1 MTQLK
6 RALLDSELDELNRSI
21 LSMGSLVDTAIGHA
35 IESLMSV
42 DIAQANAVIAG
53 DAEINRL
60 RFHIEERA
68 YVILA
73 TQQPMARDLRTVITA
88 MHMAIEMERIGDHAA
103 GIARIVTRLEG
114 MPLPPLLLEAQAE
127 LREEAAAETPDE
139 SADDE
144 NDDKAGIDEMALDS
158 EVGNS
163 GLALGDEASSKR
175 LKLARLPK
183 MAKRA
188 RSMFNRAIAAYLE
201 RDVEKAMAIVKR
213 DRKLNR
219 QYPKF
224 FAEAM
229 AELSSQNVVEIPT
242 YLLWIAHN
250 LERIGDRTTNM
261 AERIVFMVTAQYT
274 EVLEEYE

>member
-6 RALLDSELDELNRSI
+6 RALLDSELDELNQSI
-21 LSMGSLVDTAIGHA
+21 LAMGSMIDDAIGNA
-35 IESLMSV
+35 IEALLSV
-42 DIAQANAVIAG
+42 NIDQAQAVIAG

-88 MHMAIEMERIGDHAA
+88 MHMAIELERIGDHAA

-114 MPLPPLLLEAQAE
+114 MPLPSLLLEAQAE
-127 LREEAAAETPDE
+127 LQREQAEELPDE
-139 SADDE
+139 FTDDSADEPGVDGPPPE
-144 NDDKAGIDEMALDS
+144 
-158 EVGNS
+158 
-163 GLALGDEASSKR
+163 GDAPPKR
-175 LKLARLPK
+175 LKLTRLPK

-188 RSMFNRAIAAYLE
+188 RSMLNRAIAAYLE
-201 RDVEKAMAIVKR
+201 RDADKAMSIVKR
-213 DRKLNR
+213 DRKINR
-219 QYPKF
+219 QYRKF
-224 FAEAM
+224 FTEAM
-229 AELSSQNVVEIPT
+229 AELSRESVVEIPT

-261 AERIVFMVTAQYT
+261 AERTVFMVTAQYT
-274 EVLEEYE
+274 EVMEEYE

>member
-6 RALLDSELDELNRSI
+6 RALLDSELDNLNQSI
-21 LSMGSLVDTAIGHA
+21 FSMGSLVDAAIGNA
-35 IESLMSV
+35 IEALLAV
-42 DIAQANAVIAG
+42 DITQANAVIAG

-68 YVILA
+68 YTILA

-88 MHMAIEMERIGDHAA
+88 MHMAIELERIGDHAA

-114 MPLPPLLLEAQAE
+114 MPLPALLLEAQAE
-127 LREEAAAETPDE
+127 LQSEQVASASDDLSNNET
-139 SADDE
+139 DDE
-144 NDDKAGIDEMALDS
+144 PGVDGLMMDED
-158 EVGNS
+158 
-163 GLALGDEASSKR
+163 ASPKR
-175 LKLARLPK
+175 LKLSRIPK

-188 RSMFNRAIAAYLE
+188 RSMLE
-201 RDVEKAMAIVKR
+201 RALTAYMERDAEKAMNIVKR

-219 QYPKF
+219 QYRKF

-229 AELSSQNVVEIPT
+229 AELSSQSVVEIPT

>member
-1 MTQLK
+1 MPQTT

-21 LSMGSLVDTAIGHA
+21 LSMASLVDAAIGNA
-35 IESLMSV
+35 IEALLGI
-42 DIAQANAVIAG
+42 DIAQAQAVIAG
-53 DAEINRL
+53 DAEVNRL

-68 YVILA
+68 YIILA

-88 MHMAIEMERIGDHAA
+88 MHMAIELERIGDHAA

-127 LREEAAAETPDE
+127 LRDEANGGTSDE
-139 SADDE
+139 LEDDGG
-144 NDDKAGIDEMALDS
+144 DDRAGIDEMVMEE
-158 EVGNS
+158 EVP
-163 GLALGDEASSKR
+163 EAPPKR
-175 LKLARLPK
+175 LRLTRLPK

-201 RDVEKAMAIVKR
+201 RDVDKAMAIVKR

-219 QYPKF
+219 QYRKF

-229 AELSSQNVVEIPT
+229 AELSSQSVVEIPT

>member
-6 RALLDSELDELNRSI
+6 RALLDSELDELNQSI
-21 LSMGSLVDTAIGHA
+21 LSMGSMVDAAIGHA
-35 IESLMSV
+35 IEALLSV
-42 DIAQANAVIAG
+42 DIAKAQAVIAG
-53 DAEINRL
+53 DAEVNRL

-88 MHMAIEMERIGDHAA
+88 MHMAIELERIGDHAA

-114 MPLPPLLLEAQAE
+114 MPLPPLLVEAQVELQRETADGPADEQNDELAE
-127 LREEAAAETPDE
+127 E
-139 SADDE
+139 SADE
-144 NDDKAGIDEMALDS
+144 AAGDKPGVD
-158 EVGNS
+158 
-163 GLALGDEASSKR
+163 GLMLGEDTPPKR
-175 LKLARLPK
+175 LKLTRLPK

-188 RSMFNRAIAAYLE
+188 RSMLIRAITAYME
-201 RDVEKAMAIVKR
+201 RDAEKAMAIVKR

-219 QYPKF
+219 QYRKF
-224 FAEAM
+224 FTEAM
-229 AELSSQNVVEIPT
+229 AELSQQSVVEIPT

-261 AERIVFMVTAQYT
+261 AERTVFMVTAQYT
-274 EVLEEYE
+274 EVVEEYE

>member
-1 MTQLK
+1 MTQLT
-6 RALLDSELDELNRSI
+6 RALLDSELNELNQSI
-21 LSMGSLVDTAIGHA
+21 LAMGSMVDAAIVNA
-35 IESLMSV
+35 IDALLAV
-42 DIAQANAVIAG
+42 DIAQAQAVIAG
-53 DAEINRL
+53 DAEVNRL

-68 YVILA
+68 YIILA

-88 MHMAIEMERIGDHAA
+88 MHMAIELERIGDHAA

-114 MPLPPLLLEAQAE
+114 MPLPPLLLEAQEE
-127 LREEAAAETPDE
+127 LQNEPADE
-139 SADDE
+139 SSEDMME
-144 NDDKAGIDEMALDS
+144 SFVNDDMSTDDTSADGPVS
-158 EVGNS
+158 EED
-163 GLALGDEASSKR
+163 APPKR
-175 LKLARLPK
+175 LKLTRLPK

-188 RSMFNRAIAAYLE
+188 RSMLNRAITAYLE
-201 RDVEKAMAIVKR
+201 RDADKAMAIVKR

-219 QYPKF
+219 QYRKF

-229 AELSSQNVVEIPT
+229 AELSNQSVVEIPT

-261 AERIVFMVTAQYT
+261 AERTVFMVTAQYT

>member
-1 MTQLK
+1 MTQLT
-6 RALLDSELDELNRSI
+6 RALLDSELNELNQSI
-21 LSMGSLVDTAIGHA
+21 LAMGSMVDAAIGNA
-35 IESLMSV
+35 IEALLAV
-42 DIAQANAVIAG
+42 DIAQAQAVITG
-53 DAEINRL
+53 DAEVNRL

-68 YVILA
+68 YIILA

-88 MHMAIEMERIGDHAA
+88 MHMAIELERIGDHAA

-114 MPLPPLLLEAQAE
+114 MPLPRLLLEAQVA
-127 LREEAAAETPDE
+127 LQEEQGDE
-139 SADDE
+139 SSEDVMDTLLDDE
-144 NDDKAGIDEMALDS
+144 AGDHGPAQGKD
-158 EVGNS
+158 VVP
-163 GLALGDEASSKR
+163 KR
-175 LKLARLPK
+175 LKLTRLPK

-188 RSMFNRAIAAYLE
+188 RDMLGRAIAAYME
-201 RDVEKAMAIVKR
+201 RDADKAMAIVKR

-219 QYPKF
+219 QYRKF

-229 AELSSQNVVEIPT
+229 AELSSQSVVEIPT

-261 AERIVFMVTAQYT
+261 AERTVFMVTAQYT

>member
-1 MTQLK
+1 MTQLT
-6 RALLDSELDELNRSI
+6 RALLDSELNELNQSI
-21 LSMGSLVDTAIGHA
+21 LAMGSMVDAAIGNA
-35 IESLMSV
+35 IEALLAV
-42 DIAQANAVIAG
+42 DIAQAQAVITG
-53 DAEINRL
+53 DAEVNRL

-68 YVILA
+68 YIILA

-88 MHMAIEMERIGDHAA
+88 MHMAIELERIGDHAA

-114 MPLPPLLLEAQAE
+114 MPLPRLLVEAQVA
-127 LREEAAAETPDE
+127 LQEEQGDE
-139 SADDE
+139 SSEEVMDTLLDDE
-144 NDDKAGIDEMALDS
+144 AGDHGPAQGKD
-158 EVGNS
+158 VVP
-163 GLALGDEASSKR
+163 KR
-175 LKLARLPK
+175 LKLTRLPK

-188 RSMFNRAIAAYLE
+188 RDMLGRAIAAYME
-201 RDVEKAMAIVKR
+201 RDADKAMAIVKR

-219 QYPKF
+219 QYRKF

-229 AELSSQNVVEIPT
+229 AELSSQSVVEIPT

-261 AERIVFMVTAQYT
+261 AERTVFMVTAQYT

>member
-6 RALLDSELDELNRSI
+6 RALLDSELDELNQSI
-21 LSMGSLVDTAIGHA
+21 LSMGSQVDTAIGTA
-35 IESLMSV
+35 IEALMSV

-88 MHMAIEMERIGDHAA
+88 MHMAIELERIGDHAA

-114 MPLPPLLLEAQAE
+114 MPLPPLLVEAQVE
-127 LREEAAAETPDE
+127 LQSEQGNPESDE
-139 SADDE
+139 LSNNGGDDE
-144 NDDKAGIDEMALDS
+144 PGVDGMVLD
-158 EVGNS
+158 
-163 GLALGDEASSKR
+163 ADAPPKR
-175 LKLARLPK
+175 LKLSRIPK

-188 RSMFNRAIAAYLE
+188 RNMLERALAAYME
-201 RDVEKAMAIVKR
+201 RDADKAMGIVKR
-213 DRKLNR
+213 DRKINR
-219 QYPKF
+219 QYRKF

-229 AELSSQNVVEIPT
+229 AELSRESVVEIPT

-261 AERIVFMVTAQYT
+261 AERTVFMVTAQYT
-274 EVLEEYE
+274 EVMEEYE

>member
-6 RALLDSELDELNRSI
+6 RALLDSELDELNQSI
-21 LSMGSLVDTAIGHA
+21 LSMGSMVDTAIGTA
-35 IESLMSV
+35 IEALMSV

-88 MHMAIEMERIGDHAA
+88 MHMAIELERIGDHAA

-114 MPLPPLLLEAQAE
+114 MPLPPLLVEAQVE
-127 LREEAAAETPDE
+127 LQSEQGNPESDE
-139 SADDE
+139 LSNNGGDDE
-144 NDDKAGIDEMALDS
+144 PGVDGMVLD
-158 EVGNS
+158 
-163 GLALGDEASSKR
+163 ADAPPKR
-175 LKLARLPK
+175 LKLSRIPK

-188 RSMFNRAIAAYLE
+188 RNMLERALAAYME
-201 RDVEKAMAIVKR
+201 RDADKAMGIVKR
-213 DRKLNR
+213 DRKINR
-219 QYPKF
+219 QYRKF

-229 AELSSQNVVEIPT
+229 AELSRESVVEIPT

-261 AERIVFMVTAQYT
+261 AERTVFMVTAQYT

>member
-1 MTQLK
+1 MTQLR
-6 RALLDSELDELNRSI
+6 RALLDSELDELNQSI
-21 LSMGSLVDTAIGHA
+21 LSMGSMVDAAIGNA
-35 IESLMSV
+35 IEALLSV
-42 DIAQANAVIAG
+42 NIDQAQAVIAG

-88 MHMAIEMERIGDHAA
+88 MHMAIELERIGDHAA

-114 MPLPPLLLEAQAE
+114 MPLPPLLAAAQVELQAE
-127 LREEAAAETPDE
+127 QEGESSEDILETL
-139 SADDE
+139 ADDE
-144 NDDKAGIDEMALDS
+144 TNADGPPS
-158 EVGNS
+158 E
-163 GLALGDEASSKR
+163 GDAPPKR
-175 LKLARLPK
+175 LKLTRLPK

-188 RSMFNRAIAAYLE
+188 RSMLSRVIAAYME
-201 RDVEKAMAIVKR
+201 RDAEGAMAIVKR

-219 QYPKF
+219 QYRKF

-229 AELSSQNVVEIPT
+229 AELSSQSVVEIPT

-261 AERIVFMVTAQYT
+261 AERTVFMVTAQYT
-274 EVLEEYE
+274 EVMEEYE

>member
-1 MTQLK
+1 MTQLT
-6 RALLDSELDELNRSI
+6 RALLDSELNELNQSI
-21 LSMGSLVDTAIGHA
+21 LAMGSMVDAAIVNA
-35 IESLMSV
+35 IDALLAV
-42 DIAQANAVIAG
+42 DIAQAQAVIAG
-53 DAEINRL
+53 DAEVNRL

-68 YVILA
+68 YIILA

-88 MHMAIEMERIGDHAA
+88 MHMAIELERIGDHAA

-114 MPLPPLLLEAQAE
+114 MPLPPLLLEAQEE
-127 LREEAAAETPDE
+127 LQNEPADE
-139 SADDE
+139 PSEDMMESFVNDDMSTDDTSAD
-144 NDDKAGIDEMALDS
+144 GPVS
-158 EVGNS
+158 E
-163 GLALGDEASSKR
+163 GDAPPKR
-175 LKLARLPK
+175 LKLTRLPK

-188 RSMFNRAIAAYLE
+188 RSMLNRAITAYLE
-201 RDVEKAMAIVKR
+201 RDADKAMAIVKR

-219 QYPKF
+219 QYRKF

-229 AELSSQNVVEIPT
+229 AELSNQSVVEIPT

-261 AERIVFMVTAQYT
+261 AERTVFMVTAQYT

>member
-6 RALLDSELDELNRSI
+6 RALLDAELDELNQSI
-21 LSMGSLVDTAIGHA
+21 LAMGSMVDVAIGNA
-35 IESLMSV
+35 IDALLAG
-42 DIAQANAVIAG
+42 DIDQAQAVIAG
-53 DAEINRL
+53 DAEVNRL

-88 MHMAIEMERIGDHAA
+88 MHMAIELERIGDHAA

-114 MPLPPLLLEAQAE
+114 MPLPPVLLAAQNE
-127 LREEAAAETPDE
+127 LQQEQGDE
-139 SADDE
+139 SSEDLLDSLADDE
-144 NDDKAGIDEMALDS
+144 PSSADEPAPQ
-158 EVGNS
+158 
-163 GLALGDEASSKR
+163 GDATPKR
-175 LKLARLPK
+175 LKITRLPK

-188 RSMFNRAIAAYLE
+188 RDMLNRVITAYME
-201 RDVEKAMAIVKR
+201 RDADRAMAIVKR

-219 QYPKF
+219 QYRKF

-229 AELSSQNVVEIPT
+229 AELSSQSVVEIPT

-261 AERIVFMVTAQYT
+261 AERTVFMVTAQYT
-274 EVLEEYE
+274 EVMEEYE

>member
-1 MTQLK
+1 MTELT
-6 RALLDSELDELNRSI
+6 RALLDSELNELNQSI
-21 LSMGSLVDTAIGHA
+21 LAMGSMVDAAIGNA
-35 IESLMSV
+35 IEALLAV
-42 DIAQANAVIAG
+42 GIAHAQAVITG
-53 DAEINRL
+53 DSEVNRL

-68 YVILA
+68 YIILA

-88 MHMAIEMERIGDHAA
+88 MHMAIELERIGDHAA

-114 MPLPPLLLEAQAE
+114 MPLPRLLLEAQVA
-127 LREEAAAETPDE
+127 LQEEQGDE
-139 SADDE
+139 SSEDVMDTLLDDE
-144 NDDKAGIDEMALDS
+144 AGDHGSAQGKD
-158 EVGNS
+158 VVP
-163 GLALGDEASSKR
+163 KR
-175 LKLARLPK
+175 LKLTRLPK

-188 RSMFNRAIAAYLE
+188 RDMLGRAIAAYME
-201 RDVEKAMAIVKR
+201 RDADKAMAIVKR

-219 QYPKF
+219 QYRKF

-229 AELSSQNVVEIPT
+229 AELSSQSVVEIPT

-261 AERIVFMVTAQYT
+261 AERTVFMVTAQYT